1 MSTGV
6 TRMLLL
12 VTSVFLVT
20 TLPSA
25 LYYIIDSYVRDKE
38 VAGSRTNKIL
48 NVAQAVTN
56 LLQYANYGCN
66 FLLYSARSKR
76 FRLEVRCMLG
86 LANSR

>member
-1 MSTGV
+1 M
-6 TRMLLL
+6 TRMLVL

-38 VAGSRTNKIL
+38 VEDTRTNKIL

-56 LLQYANYGCN
+56 LLQYANYGSN
-66 FLLYSARSKR
+66 FILYSARSNR
-76 FRLEVRCMLG
+76 FRLEIRYLLG